1 MSVQATGKKYARD
14 SRLACHLQVAN
25 CIEATPVP
33 VKPTQ
38 YPDFFDPF
46 LALPFFVSVFDV
58 VVVPLV
64 LIVPMDPAVPLVS
77 VDVMPVA
84 EVSVDDIVLVIEV
97 EDVLDIV
104 LVIPVS
110 VAAVSVAFS
119 SFLQPNAKIAIT
131 RSERTVSERDFFISF
146 SLFNFAG
153 KPGRNVSAARS
164 RGAIV

>member
-1 MSVQATGKKYARD
+1 V
-14 SRLACHLQVAN
+14 L
-25 CIEATPVP
+25 
-33 VKPTQ
+33 
-38 YPDFFDPF
+38 
-46 LALPFFVSVFDV
+46 
-58 VVVPLV
+58 VVPLV

-97 EDVLDIV
+97 DDVSVVDIV

-119 SFLQPNAKIAIT
+119 SFLQPNAKIAIA

-146 SLFNFAG
+146 SLLNYAG

>member
-1 MSVQATGKKYARD
+1 MP
-14 SRLACHLQVAN
+14 LQVGN

-46 LALPFFVSVFDV
+46 FALPFFFVSVFV
-58 VVVPLV
+58 VLVVPLV
-64 LIVPMDPAVPLVS
+64 LIVPMAVPLVS

-84 EVSVDDIVLVIEV
+84 EVSVDDIVLIIEV
-97 EDVLDIV
+97 EDVSVVDMVLD
-104 LVIPVS
+104 IPVS

-119 SFLQPNAKIAIT
+119 SFLQPNAKIAIA
-131 RSERTVSERDFFISF
+131 RRERTVSERDFFISF

>member
-1 MSVQATGKKYARD
+1 
-14 SRLACHLQVAN
+14 
-25 CIEATPVP
+25 
-33 VKPTQ
+33 
-38 YPDFFDPF
+38 
-46 LALPFFVSVFDV
+46 V

-77 VDVMPVA
+77 VDVIPVA

-97 EDVLDIV
+97 EDVSVVDIV

-119 SFLQPNAKIAIT
+119 SFLQPNAKIAIA
-131 RSERTVSERDFFISF
+131 RSERAVTERDFFISF

-153 KPGRNVSAARS
+153 KPGRNVSTARS

>member
-1 MSVQATGKKYARD
+1 VRD
-14 SRLACHLQVAN
+14 SRLACHFHMGN

-46 LALPFFVSVFDV
+46 FALPFFFGSDVLVVS
-58 VVVPLV
+58 LV

-77 VDVMPVA
+77 VDVMTVA
-84 EVSVDDIVLVIEV
+84 EVSVDDIVL
-97 EDVLDIV
+97 DVTVDDVSVVDIV

-110 VAAVSVAFS
+110 VAAVSVLAFS
-119 SFLQPNAKIAIT
+119 SFLQPNAKIAIA

-146 SLFNFAG
+146 SLLNFAG
-153 KPGRNVSAARS
+153 KRGRNVSAARS